1 MRGVIYLITAID
13 TTDVSRKAR
22 WFRKDARGV
31 EPSLRAPQ
39 GSQRKANSAEPHA
52 KHARRLVM
60 NLF

>member
-1 MRGVIYLITAID
+1 MRGVIYLS
-13 TTDVSRKAR
+13 DVSRKAR

-31 EPSLRAPQ
+31 GPSLRAPQ
-39 GSQRKANSAEPHA
+39 GSQRKATSAEPHA